1 MHNKKLSILVHS
13 FTTEHLLIRP
23 LLAEDQTF
31 FCQQYT
37 NEKVMDNTGG
47 ALSQIDAEKQFQR
60 SLKAN
65 ERASSGGKKS
75 VLTWA
80 IVSLSTGIIIGSQT
94 LSFLILPH
102 NSDVMKQTELDGIIQ
117 AEVGIVLSI
126 ESQGKGLG
134 KEALAALIEYGFN
147 SLSLDRINAYYVKIN
162 LACARI
168 FARFNFICNSSSPLK
183 NTENTEHCYLQIENY

>member
-1 MHNKKLSILVHS
+1 VHS
-13 FTTEHLLIRP
+13 FITERLLIRP
-23 LLAEDQTF
+23 LLAKDQTF

-47 ALSQIDAEKQFQR
+47 ALSQIEAEKQFQR
-60 SLKAN
+60 SLRAN
-65 ERASSGGKKS
+65 ERAKNGEKKS

-80 IVSLSTGIIIGSQT
+80 ITCLNSGTIIGTQT

-102 NSDVMKQTELDGIIQ
+102 NSDVMKQTELDGIAQ

-134 KEALAALIEYGFN
+134 KEALAALVEYGFN
-147 SLSLDRINAYYVKIN
+147 SLSLDRINAYYVKSN
-162 LACARI
+162 LASARV
-168 FARFNFICNSSSPLK
+168 FARLNFIYDSESKLK
-183 NTENTEHCYLQIENY
+183 NTENTEHCYLQI